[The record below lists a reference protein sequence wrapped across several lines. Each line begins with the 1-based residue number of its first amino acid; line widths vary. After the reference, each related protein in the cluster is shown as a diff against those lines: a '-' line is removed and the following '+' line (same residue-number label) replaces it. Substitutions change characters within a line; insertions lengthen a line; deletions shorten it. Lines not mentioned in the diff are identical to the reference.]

1 MSQKCVSGAAKWKLK
16 KEKEE
21 NMKIL
26 LNKVRL
32 LTILKII
39 IIYYPMYPSVR
50 KIIKFNQY
58 I

>member
-1 MSQKCVSGAAKWKLK
+1 MSQKYVSGAVKRKLK

-32 LTILKII
+32 LAI
-39 IIYYPMYPSVR
+39 
-50 KIIKFNQY
+50 
-58 I
+58 